1 MSDILITKT
10 SPSPTRTLRIRN
22 FDSLD
27 IQLDSPVMI
36 YALPETPD
44 DGALGMKVEGN
55 MSTVNLSWTLVD
67 QTTSVIDELTGGSS
81 ILTADE
87 QMEYLLRGGEGVD
100 GFQPFSIENAYT
112 VKLLKSDNSTVFF
125 TRTGIISKI
134 SVSKGRDTPITWVAN
149 IQFSTGEMVAQET
162 ADLPETNQGD

>member
-1 MSDILITKT
+1 MSDIILKRT

-44 DGALGMKVEGN
+44 HGALGMKVEGN

-67 QTTSVIDELTGGSS
+67 QTTTVIDELTGGSS

-87 QMEYLLRGGEGVD
+87 QMAFLINHTASGQE
-100 GFQPFSIENAYT
+100 GFQPISIENAYEI
-112 VKLLKSDNSTVFF
+112 KLLKSDNSTVFF

-134 SVSKGRDTPITWVAN
+134 SVSKGGDTPITWVAN
-149 IQFSTGEMVAQET
+149 IQFSTAEMVAAAE
-162 ADLPETNQGD
+162 APPETNQGN

>member
-36 YALPETPD
+36 YALPESPD
-44 DGALGMKVEGN
+44 SKALGMKVEGN

-87 QMEYLLRGGEGVD
+87 QMEYLLRGGEGID
-100 GFQPFSIENAYT
+100 GFQPISIENAYT
-112 VKLLKSDNSTVFF
+112 IKLLKSDNSTVFF

-134 SVSKGRDTPITWVAN
+134 SVSKGGDTPITWVAN
-149 IQFSTGEMVAQET
+149 IQFSTGEMVAAAE
-162 ADLPETNQGD
+162 APPETNQGN